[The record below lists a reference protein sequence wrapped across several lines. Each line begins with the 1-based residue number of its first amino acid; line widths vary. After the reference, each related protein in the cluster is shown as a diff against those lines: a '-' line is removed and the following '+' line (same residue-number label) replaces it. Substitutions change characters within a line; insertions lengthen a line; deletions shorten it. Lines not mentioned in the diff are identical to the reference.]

1 MRTLGAAPGRPGTP
15 SLAAAS
21 LTTTHCSG
29 SRVTAATG
37 ARLPRGASTGA
48 QGSITGSQSLVAFTE
63 QHDVV
68 IIVVVVGK
76 CTFVLGNRALHR
88 RSANGFGEF
97 GVPHSSTVTHNRHH
111 EPVFST

>member
-1 MRTLGAAPGRPGTP
+1 MRTLGAAPGRPGTL

-37 ARLPRGASTGA
+37 TRLPRGASTGA
-48 QGSITGSQSLVAFTE
+48 QGSITALVVAFTE

-97 GVPHSSTVTHNRHH
+97 GVPHSSTVTHNRHY

>member
-1 MRTLGAAPGRPGTP
+1 MRTLGAAPGRPGTL

-37 ARLPRGASTGA
+37 TRLPRGASTGA
-48 QGSITGSQSLVAFTE
+48 QGSITALVVAFTE

-76 CTFVLGNRALHR
+76 CTFVLGNRGLHR

-97 GVPHSSTVTHNRHH
+97 GVPHSSTVTHNRHY

>member
-48 QGSITGSQSLVAFTE
+48 QGSITALVVAFTE

-76 CTFVLGNRALHR
+76 CTFVLGNRGLHR

>member
-1 MRTLGAAPGRPGTP
+1 MRTLGAAPGRPGTL

-48 QGSITGSQSLVAFTE
+48 QGSITALVVAFTE

-97 GVPHSSTVTHNRHH
+97 GVPHSSTVTHNRHY

>member
-48 QGSITGSQSLVAFTE
+48 QGSITALVAFTE

-97 GVPHSSTVTHNRHH
+97 GVPHSSAVTHNRHH
-111 EPVFST
+111 KPVFST

>member
-48 QGSITGSQSLVAFTE
+48 QGSITALVVAFTE